1 VTGRQLVLVL
11 VLALVAAGAG
21 TAYHVVSGGGESLAD
36 YYPFEPVG
44 RRWEYVITEY
54 DPGAGTMRKGT
65 AVFTAAGAGTFD
77 GKSTLVLSVEREMP
91 EALGFT
97 TSRVTVLNHFVVLR
111 DRIEQMAVEWK
122 NVNEPGQQGRVT
134 YSPPIV
140 VGRLPLAPGSTWEAS
155 SQIVTP
161 REGQGEVRAE
171 SKRSVRVV
179 SREMVEVPAGR
190 FDALRLEIRIM
201 TAAPGNL
208 RPAESVRMEWRARG
222 VGLVRLAENRFDLA
236 LSGPIKK

>member
-21 TAYHVVSGGGESLAD
+21 TAYHVAYGAGSLAD

-65 AVFTAAGAGTFD
+65 AVFTTTGAGTFD
-77 GKSTLVLSVEREMP
+77 GKRTLVMGVERAMP
-91 EALGFT
+91 EAPGFT
-97 TSRVTVLNHFVVLR
+97 ASRLTVLNHFVVSR
-111 DRIEQMAVEWK
+111 DRIEQMAIEWK
-122 NVNEPGQQGRVT
+122 NVDEPREQGRVT
-134 YSPPIV
+134 YAPPIV

-161 REGQGEVRAE
+161 REGQAEVRAE
-171 SKRSVRVV
+171 SKRYVRVV
-179 SREMVEVPAGR
+179 GREMVEVPAGR
-190 FDALRLEIRIM
+190 FDALRLEIRIV

-208 RPAESVRMEWRARG
+208 RPAESVRTEWRAQG
-222 VGLVRLAENRFDLA
+222 VGLVRLAESQFDLA
-236 LSGPIKK
+236 LSGPVKQ